1 MTLLDFLAGAVTF
14 GFLTCALFFFHFWR
28 RTRDSLFQ
36 AFAIAF
42 LLLGAAQAL
51 LALGN
56 IPLEERSSVYAI
68 RLAAF
73 VLIFIAVLAKNRR

>member
-1 MTLLDFLAGAVTF
+1 MTLLDFLAGAVTL
-14 GFLTCALFFFHFWR
+14 GFFASALFFLRFWR
-28 RTRDSLFQ
+28 RTRDFLFQ

-42 LLLGAAQAL
+42 LLLGIVQAL

-56 IPLEERSSVYAI
+56 IPVEERSWVYGI

-73 VLIFIAVLAKNRR
+73 LLILFAIARKNRR